1 MGGDQDIRSTKA
13 TSRSGSRSYESG
25 GHREDE
31 RPNAVDYAPVGLW
44 GPQETVKHIARID
57 VGSGDRAGR
66 VDGRRGGALPGT
78 CAGARGIERGDTA
91 VRSAH
96 EAVSHIARVD
106 VEPFNRSCLVDAAGH
121 GALVGACARARN
133 IERGDSAVRGAHEA
147 VSHIAR
153 VIDLSHDH
161 PCRVY
166 NTAVSHKG
174 AQAGTCART
183 GRIERGDS
191 TVRGAHE
198 AVKGKAYVSVN
209 SRDDSRWVD
218 AKADGAERS
227 RTWSIEARDGAV
239 GSSHVAMTNV
249 AVVHKIPRGR
259 SR

>member
-96 EAVSHIARVD
+96 EAVIHITGVRVHSRG
-106 VEPFNRSCLVDAAGH
+106 RSRGVDAAGR
-121 GALVGACARARN
+121 GALAGTCARARN
-133 IERGDSAVRGAHEA
+133 IERGDSAVRSAHEA
-147 VSHIAR
+147 V
-153 VIDLSHDH
+153 
-161 PCRVY
+161 
-166 NTAVSHKG
+166 N
-174 AQAGTCART
+174 
-183 GRIERGDS
+183 
-191 TVRGAHE
+191 
-198 AVKGKAYVSVN
+198 GK
-209 SRDDSRWVD
+209 
-218 AKADGAERS
+218 
-227 RTWSIEARDGAV
+227 
-239 GSSHVAMTNV
+239 
-249 AVVHKIPRGR
+249 
-259 SR
+259 